1 MGSDKQE
8 ASGIVGATSRRAGS
22 LVGTSVVMGKKITRF
37 GSNRMTSLK
46 GMLGRLTGKA
56 SPLIV
61 RQISLRTKKQKPIAE
76 KQSEEAEAK
85 KDAARALVVALE
97 SNLASARDELANA
110 RKQAEQSQSEL
121 LSQLKAL
128 HTEKESLICDLD
140 KVHNQVKKIEKH
152 EDQVESEAAMLQ
164 QDLMSAKR
172 QIKKAYRAKAAEFD
186 QTPKVD
192 IKPVSHLEE
201 EMEMEM
207 EMEQQEL
214 ESIVEGY
221 EAAEQEQ
228 VSEEQ
233 EQAEVQIPVPSYG
246 PSVAEVAL
254 DEVDSAVFAR
264 GTDKII
270 FVRALS
276 ELVSQDASVRADAV
290 RTIAGVRHEL
300 SIGTVIAHIATESS
314 AQVRQ
319 ECIKALTSLGM
330 KESLGTI
337 EQALTDPAPGVRL
350 AAVWGVYRLG
360 QVGSAPILLRMLSD
374 KDKEVRR
381 RAVTCIGWLGQKELV
396 MELLPLLT
404 DSSNTVRRAAAKVM
418 GNLGSRQVVST
429 LIESL
434 KEDPDRVT
442 RKVILSA
449 IEKITGKKMGSRLPS
464 DEKALERLAARWRGW
479 WKEELLS

>member
-1 MGSDKQE
+1 MGSNKQE
-8 ASGIVGATSRRAGS
+8 ASGIFGATSRRAGA
-22 LVGTSVVMGKKITRF
+22 LVGTSVVVSKKITGF

-46 GMLGRLTGKA
+46 GMLGGLTGKS
-56 SPLIV
+56 SPLTA
-61 RQISLRTKKQKPIAE
+61 RQIGLRTKKQKPIAE
-76 KQSEEAEAK
+76 KQSEEAKAK

-97 SNLASARDELANA
+97 SNLATARDELANA

-121 LSQLKAL
+121 LSQMKAL

-140 KVHNQVKKIEKH
+140 TVHNQVKIIEKH
-152 EDQVESEAAMLQ
+152 EDQAKSKAALLQ

-172 QIKKAYRAKAAEFD
+172 QIKRAYRAKAAEFD

-201 EMEMEM
+201 EMDK
-207 EMEQQEL
+207 EQQEL
-214 ESIVEGY
+214 ESIVEGC
-221 EAAEQEQ
+221 EAAG
-228 VSEEQ
+228 Q
-233 EQAEVQIPVPSYG
+233 EQAEIQIPVPSYG

-264 GTDKII
+264 CTDKII

-319 ECIKALTSLGM
+319 ECIKALTSLGK

-381 RAVTCIGWLGQKELV
+381 RAVTCIGWLGQKELAV
-396 MELLPLLT
+396 ELLPLLT
-404 DSSNTVRRAAAKVM
+404 DSSTTVRRAVAEVM

-429 LIESL
+429 LIKHL
-434 KEDPDRVT
+434 KDPNRVT